1 MITVF
6 GSKVGKEEIAQV
18 SESLN
23 KQWMGMGPKVKAFEE
38 NTVIIFLP

>member
-23 KQWMGMGPKVKAFEE
+23 KQWMNGAKS
-38 NTVIIFLP
+38 